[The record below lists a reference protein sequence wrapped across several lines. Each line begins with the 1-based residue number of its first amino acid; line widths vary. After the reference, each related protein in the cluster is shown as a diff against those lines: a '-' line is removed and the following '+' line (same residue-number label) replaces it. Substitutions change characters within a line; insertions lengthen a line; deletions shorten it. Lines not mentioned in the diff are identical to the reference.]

1 MAKVNAELVELSAY
15 YGKDQAHIV
24 QAAYAALLKLT
35 PVHVL
40 VSDNGVLNLWQGSKG
55 HRMNIQ
61 RTLRT
66 TGADKR
72 RIQQPA
78 CFYIRPLPL

>member
-1 MAKVNAELVELSAY
+1 MPNLWSVCLLRQ
-15 YGKDQAHIV
+15 GPAHIV
-24 QAAYAALLKLT
+24 QAANAALLELT
-35 PVHVL
+35 QSTL
-40 VSDNGVLNLWQGSKG
+40 VVTTVPQPWQGSKG
-55 HRMNIQ
+55 HRMYIQ

-78 CFYIRPLPL
+78 CFYIRPLPC